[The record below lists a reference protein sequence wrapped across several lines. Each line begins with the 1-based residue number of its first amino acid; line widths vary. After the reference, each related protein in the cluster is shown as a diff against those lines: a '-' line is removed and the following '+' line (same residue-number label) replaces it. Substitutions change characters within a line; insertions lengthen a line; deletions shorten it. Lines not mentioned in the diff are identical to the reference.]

1 MRMIQNPM
9 PTVEHDG
16 NTYKLKS
23 RKLKIPDFKSMSR
36 IEVLLWLNTNTYARG
51 YSAPPNP
58 LRGLGNAIAL
68 KSKGV

>member
-1 MRMIQNPM
+1 MMMIKNPM

-16 NTYKLKS
+16 SIYKLRS
-23 RKLKIPDFKSMSR
+23 RKIQVPDFESMSR

-58 LRGLGNAIAL
+58 LRGLGSVITI
-68 KSKGV
+68 K